1 VPVIWAAISGHG
13 YGHAAQIVPVLNEL
27 NKLVPDARVV
37 LRTTVPA
44 HFFQDRLTVPWT
56 LHAVQ
61 QDIGCIQ
68 QGPMHID
75 VRATWAAHARFHERW
90 EQRVKE
96 ESEAM
101 ASLRPCVVIADIPY
115 LPVRAGALAG
125 IPTVG
130 LANFTWNEVLEP
142 LADPN
147 DAGHGALLAE
157 IRQSYDSAAVALR
170 IAPGLP
176 LSAFRRVVDVAPIG
190 EPDLPRR
197 AELRAHMKIP
207 DSDRLVLIGFGG
219 IPLAS
224 LPWQAMESMEGYRF
238 IVDSTV
244 PAQAVRVVSLPMVPY
259 RFKTVLASVDVVMTK
274 PGYGTV
280 VEAVAAGVGVLYVRR
295 YNFADE
301 APLVDFLHRY
311 GLAAELSLKDFETGQ
326 WQSALD
332 ALCRRRLPG
341 QPPPCTGARDA
352 AALLARY
359 C

>member
-1 VPVIWAAISGHG
+1 M
-13 YGHAAQIVPVLNEL
+13 
-27 NKLVPDARVV
+27 
-37 LRTTVPA
+37 
-44 HFFQDRLTVPWT
+44 

-68 QGPMHID
+68 QGPLRID
-75 VRATWAAHARFHERW
+75 VPATWAAHARFHERW
-90 EQRVKE
+90 QERVKE

-101 ASLRPCVVIADIPY
+101 RAIRPRVVMADTPY
-115 LPVRAGALAG
+115 LAIRAGALAG

-142 LADPN
+142 FADP
-147 DAGHGALLAE
+147 DQSAHRALLAE
-157 IRQSYDSAAVALR
+157 IRQSYNSAALALR

-176 LSAFRRVVDVAPIG
+176 LSAFRHIIDVAPIG
-190 EPDLPRR
+190 EPDHPRR

-207 DSDRLVLIGFGG
+207 GTDRLVLIGFGG

-224 LPWQAMESMEGYRF
+224 LPWEAMENMEGYRF
-238 IVDSTV
+238 IVDDAV
-244 PAQAVRVVSLPMVPY
+244 PPHAVRVVSLGTLPY

-311 GLAAELSLKDFETGQ
+311 GRAAELSLNDFDTGR
-326 WQSALD
+326 WQPALED
-332 ALCRRRLPG
+332 VCHRTLPG
-341 QPPPCTGARDA
+341 QPPACTGAREA
-352 AALLARY
+352 AALLAQY